1 MCSLQ
6 EPKKKK
12 QFIRKKRRR
21 KYNLPSFFFFIK
33 KIRKEFSQV
42 ESKDSAQRVKGQ
54 ERKVKKIT
62 QLFESFQLENYKAKF

>member
-1 MCSLQ
+1 M
-6 EPKKKK
+6 
-12 QFIRKKRRR
+12 
-21 KYNLPSFFFFIK
+21 
-33 KIRKEFSQV
+33 KEFSQV